1 MGMQFD
7 QWLEEELK
15 RGFRYAGSRPLPV
28 PRYASLPH
36 LPGRSPIVH
45 AIATAARSKVAIA
58 ATALTLAAGGTVGAK
73 AAVTGNPNPFNW
85 GQQVKQKVVT
95 CKQDLK
101 PGEHGIGQCVSKFAK
116 QHGIQERQAH
126 SKAGSHEP
134 RETPKPSKTHGKQH
148 GKQAPGGPRTSN
160 RSVRP

>member
-15 RGFRYAGSRPLPV
+15 RGFRHAGSRPLPV

-36 LPGRSPIVH
+36 LLGRSPIVH

-101 PGEHGIGQCVSKFAK
+101 PGEHGIGQC
-116 QHGIQERQAH
+116 RQVIRHLFDSDAPLDIAH
-126 SKAGSHEP
+126 QRAEDLGV
-134 RETPKPSKTHGKQH
+134 
-148 GKQAPGGPRTSN
+148 
-160 RSVRP
+160 VRAAQRIEQRALVDEWLEA